1 MDRYRHQY
9 PDANVVLFEPDRG
22 DVEMFFTNVF
32 SYAGRRRL
40 CEHAYQKTR
49 ADLRRRLNELRP
61 VMARHGI
68 TINEAVLADARR
80 TLLPRGGKRRRR
92 GAGPLGR
99 AAGELTTT
107 LERLEALIDQAR
119 RPTPRRTER
128 VEAT

>member
-1 MDRYRHQY
+1 
-9 PDANVVLFEPDRG
+9 
-22 DVEMFFTNVF
+22 MFFTNVF

-68 TINEAVLADARR
+68 TINEAVLADAHR
-80 TLLPRGGKRRRR
+80 TLLPRGGKLRRR

-107 LERLEALIDQAR
+107 LEHLEALISQAR
-119 RPTPRRTER
+119 RPPPRRTQR
-128 VEAT
+128 VEAAE